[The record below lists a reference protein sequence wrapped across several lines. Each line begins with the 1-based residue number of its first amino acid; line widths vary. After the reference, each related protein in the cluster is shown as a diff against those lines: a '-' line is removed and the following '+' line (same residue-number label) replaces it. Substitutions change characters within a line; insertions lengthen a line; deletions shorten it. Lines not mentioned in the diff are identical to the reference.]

1 MVTSIIVVTAMQVA
15 DKLQVYTAYY
25 MHGPKWHWAVS
36 FYCLY
41 LITVIIIRII
51 ITNIT

>member
-1 MVTSIIVVTAMQVA
+1 MVTSMIVVTAMQVA

-36 FYCLY
+36 LVPHNRY
-41 LITVIIIRII
+41 
-51 ITNIT
+51 NIKNYYN